1 MHFKGK
7 TQEWNRYRAD
17 RTSRAG
23 PPHSGVGDRSVQD
36 LLTEHGGLLIPRNGE
51 MGRELTAFMGKLV
64 RKYKGDMSNATKLTV
79 RRGVYCFDM
88 KVPKGQPTGA

>member
-1 MHFKGK
+1 MHFKWK
-7 TQEWNRYRAD
+7 TQEWSRYSKTQHA
-17 RTSRAG
+17 
-23 PPHSGVGDRSVQD
+23 V
-36 LLTEHGGLLIPRNGE
+36 LTEHGGLLLPRNGE
-51 MGRELTAFMGKLV
+51 MGRELTAFTGKLV